1 MTIRNET
8 PNSPALQQLIEED
21 AVGQLRRHDGIMAML
36 GSEDGSLKL
45 DWVEGVVRL
54 LEDHTRLEEI
64 EAEAREIWERGIRH
78 IIWSGMGGSIIAVRV
93 LVDLGFCSSHDGE
106 RIAIYPL
113 DSTDPAALNEIVRKI
128 AWAKD
133 ITLPTGQAFPDQ
145 PGRRKRPH
153 PSSTPLP
160 PLSELLSDVMMVGVS
175 MGMTSEEPI
184 THMTWFTELL
194 EKAQLLP
201 KEHLLVMTLPGSYL
215 ELFAH
220 ERQVPS
226 IPLQLD
232 GGTGTGGRMSAP
244 TTRVFL
250 LPAALFL
257 TRLSDEPD
265 QLRAVLRQAWGE
277 YNLALATTQPAD
289 HAFVQLAATLSDAST
304 DGACRILLKL
314 PEEWQAF
321 VPWVEQLMEESLG
334 KSGKGVIV
342 FDDQTLDIHAP
353 AYRTSGT
360 LRVRV
365 VTDPTEPQA
374 DNEFVLFQPS
384 LANQEPLDRLAAL
397 AASFLGWQLSMS
409 LYGYL
414 HRITFAG
421 QPAVEN
427 YKSRARALRNTEDPS
442 GVLLNWHSTI
452 KDGLLTLFA
461 THAADA
467 KSSTALIFAQA
478 LQQAVAADNERD
490 RLGYLDLTINGE
502 PPESLLSVIDVHMH
516 TIGNE
521 LLGVPVKL
529 RRAPAAYHSTEQSE
543 MDGPSYLVSLR
554 LLTRNHEESI
564 LGTYTGTFLDAQ
576 AVSTWQSM
584 IEQGRNCFLLI
595 IDESAEEAV
604 RPLNHFFQNVE
615 AYLRRM
621 LST

>member
-1 MTIRNET
+1 MINTNEK
-8 PNSPALQQLIEED
+8 PKSPALQQLIAED
-21 AVGQLRRHDGIMAML
+21 AVGQLRRQDGLMAKL

-45 DWVEGVVRL
+45 DWVEGVARL
-54 LEDHTRLEEI
+54 LEDDSWLEEI

-93 LVDLGFCSSHDGE
+93 LANLGFCSSHNGE
-106 RIAIYPL
+106 HIAIYPL

-133 ITLPTGQAFPDQ
+133 ITLSDEQ
-145 PGRRKRPH
+145 
-153 PSSTPLP
+153 
-160 PLSELLSDVMMVGVS
+160 ELSDPPFMRTLIDDVLMVGVS

-184 THMTWFTELL
+184 THLTWFIELL

-220 ERQVPS
+220 ERHVPCIS
-226 IPLQLD
+226 LQLD

-257 TRLSDEPD
+257 TRSSDEPG

-277 YNLALATTQPAD
+277 YNLALATTKPAD
-289 HAFVQLAATLSDAST
+289 HTFVQLAAALSDAST
-304 DGACRILLKL
+304 DGACRMLLKL

-321 VPWVEQLMEESLG
+321 LPWVEQLMEESLG
-334 KSGKGVIV
+334 KGGKGVIV
-342 FDDQTLDIHAP
+342 FDDQTLDKHAP

-360 LRVRV
+360 LWVRV
-365 VTDPTEPQA
+365 ETDDIKPQA

-414 HRITFAG
+414 HRIIFAG

-427 YKSRARALRNTEDPS
+427 YKARARALRNTENPLS
-442 GVLLNWHSTI
+442 ILLNWQPTI
-452 KDGLLTLFA
+452 KDGLLTLLA
-461 THAADA
+461 THMADA
-467 KSSTALIFAQA
+467 KAPPASIFAQA
-478 LQQAVAADNERD
+478 LQHAVAANNERV
-490 RLGYLDLTINGE
+490 RLGYLDFTINGE

-529 RRAPAAYHSTEQSE
+529 RHAPAAYHSTEQSE

-564 LGTYTGTFLDAQ
+564 LGTYSDTFLVAQ
-576 AVSTWQSM
+576 AVSTWQAM
-584 IEQGRNCFLLI
+584 IEKGRTCFFLI
-595 IDESAEEAV
+595 IDESAKEAV

-615 AYLRRM
+615 ANLRRI
-621 LST
+621 LSM

>member
-1 MTIRNET
+1 
-8 PNSPALQQLIEED
+8 
-21 AVGQLRRHDGIMAML
+21 ML
-36 GSEDGSLKL
+36 
-45 DWVEGVVRL
+45 
-54 LEDHTRLEEI
+54 
-64 EAEAREIWERGIRH
+64 
-78 IIWSGMGGSIIAVRV
+78 
-93 LVDLGFCSSHDGE
+93 
-106 RIAIYPL
+106 
-113 DSTDPAALNEIVRKI
+113 
-128 AWAKD
+128 
-133 ITLPTGQAFPDQ
+133 
-145 PGRRKRPH
+145 
-153 PSSTPLP
+153 
-160 PLSELLSDVMMVGVS
+160 VGVS

-184 THMTWFTELL
+184 THMTWFIELL

-201 KEHLLVMTLPGSYL
+201 KEHLLVMTLPGSFL

-257 TRLSDEPD
+257 TRLSDEPG
-265 QLRAVLRQAWGE
+265 QLRAVLRQAWEE

-289 HAFVQLAATLSDAST
+289 HAFVQLAAALSDAST
-304 DGACRILLKL
+304 DGACRMLLKL
-314 PEEWQAF
+314 PEEWQGF

-334 KSGKGVIV
+334 KGNKGVIV

-353 AYRTSGT
+353 AYHTSGT
-360 LRVRV
+360 LNVRI

-384 LANQEPLDRLAAL
+384 LANQEPLDRLAAM

-414 HRITFAG
+414 QRITFAG

-442 GVLLNWHSTI
+442 SVLLNWQPTI
-452 KDGLLTLFA
+452 KDGPLTFFA
-461 THAADA
+461 TYAAYA
-467 KSSTALIFAQA
+467 KASPALIFAQA
-478 LQQAVAADNERD
+478 LHQAIAADNERV

-502 PPESLLSVIDVHMH
+502 PPESLLSIIDVHMH

-554 LLTRNHEESI
+554 LLTRNHVAPTRLANAATQLVLRTQASRKEKESI
-564 LGTYTGTFLDAQ
+564 LGTYTDTFLIAQ
-576 AVSTWQSM
+576 AVSTWQAM
-584 IEQGRNCFLLI
+584 IEQGRTCFLLI
-595 IDESAEEAV
+595 IDESAQEAV
-604 RPLNHFFQNVE
+604 RPINHFFQNVE
-615 AYLRRM
+615 ASLRRM

>member
-1 MTIRNET
+1 
-8 PNSPALQQLIEED
+8 
-21 AVGQLRRHDGIMAML
+21 
-36 GSEDGSLKL
+36 
-45 DWVEGVVRL
+45 
-54 LEDHTRLEEI
+54 
-64 EAEAREIWERGIRH
+64 
-78 IIWSGMGGSIIAVRV
+78 VRV
-93 LVDLGFCSSHDGE
+93 LSDLGFCSGQDGE

-133 ITLPTGQAFPDQ
+133 ITLSDEQELFD
-145 PGRRKRPH
+145 
-153 PSSTPLP
+153 P
-160 PLSELLSDVMMVGVS
+160 PFLRTLLDDVMMIGVS

-201 KEHLLVMTLPGSYL
+201 KEHLLVMTLRGSYL
-215 ELFAH
+215 DLFAH
-220 ERQVPS
+220 EHQVPS

-257 TRLSDEPD
+257 TRLSDKPD
-265 QLRAVLRQAWGE
+265 QLRTVLHQAWKE
-277 YNLALATTQPAD
+277 HNLDLATSQPAD
-289 HAFVQLAATLSDAST
+289 HAFVQLAAALSDASI
-304 DGACRILLKL
+304 DGACRMSLKL

-334 KSGKGVIV
+334 KGGKGVIV

-353 AYRTSGT
+353 AYHTSGT
-360 LRVRV
+360 LKVRI

-414 HRITFAG
+414 QRITFAG

-427 YKSRARALRNTEDPS
+427 YKSRARALRNTEDLS
-442 GVLLNWHSTI
+442 GILLNWLPTLI
-452 KDGLLTLFA
+452 DGPLTLFA
-461 THAADA
+461 PKGTDA
-467 KSSTALIFAQA
+467 KASPALVFAQA
-478 LQQAVAADNERD
+478 LQQAVAINIERV

-554 LLTRNHEESI
+554 LLTRNHEEI
-564 LGTYTGTFLDAQ
+564 IFGTYPDTFLNAQ
-576 AVSTWQSM
+576 AVSTWQAM
-584 IEQGRNCFLLI
+584 IEQGRTCFFLI
-595 IDESAEEAV
+595 IDESAQEAV
-604 RPLNHFFQNVE
+604 RPMNHFFQNVE
-615 AYLRRM
+615 ASLRRM